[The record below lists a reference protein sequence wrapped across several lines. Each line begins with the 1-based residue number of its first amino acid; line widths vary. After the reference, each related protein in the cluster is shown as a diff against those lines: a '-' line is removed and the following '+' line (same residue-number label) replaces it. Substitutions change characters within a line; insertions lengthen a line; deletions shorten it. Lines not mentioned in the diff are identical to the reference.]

1 MRRHRL
7 FAALSSTDRSRR
19 HSLCGC
25 FPTFDHQE
33 WRPLILV
40 LCRRHNQRIVLS
52 GLDIII
58 EVLSVKGNTV
68 RLGITAPADVKVMR
82 EELLVQCV
90 APSPVIPH
98 VL

>member
-1 MRRHRL
+1 VRRHRL

-40 LCRRHNQRIVLS
+40 LSPRHNERIVFP
-52 GLDIII
+52 GLGIII

-90 APSPVIPH
+90 APSPVVLH

>member
-1 MRRHRL
+1 ML
-7 FAALSSTDRSRR
+7 VLSRR
-19 HSLCGC
+19 HN
-25 FPTFDHQE
+25 E
-33 WRPLILV
+33 
-40 LCRRHNQRIVLS
+40 RIVLP

-90 APSPVIPH
+90 APSPVVPH